1 MLYKLTEGQLK
12 GGLIFAFNCFFIDGI
27 FFKQLSV

>member
-12 GGLIFAFNCFFIDGI
+12 GGLIFAFNCFFVDDI
-27 FFKQLSV
+27 FFEQISV